1 MAPDATSADMRRTP
15 LEPEAQRLVIEVTKQ
30 LVTLSVAAIGVIT
43 GLMFTTF
50 KGTQFMLSAEISLFS
65 FLLCAT
71 AAVLAQLAV
80 VAEAVRDKQRLSL
93 NYPQVLLF
101 VSWAFFVLALA
112 AFVVFTWANIRS

>member
-1 MAPDATSADMRRTP
+1 MRRTP

-101 VSWAFFVLALA
+101 VSWAFFVIALA